1 MPLSLLGLGGGMI
14 VNGLMNA
21 LVSSVNSRKS
31 IEANQEMHEKNQAFQ
46 EAQQKKQWRHA
57 EQLQREMREL
67 TRKNFLEQLEHQR
80 QQADLQALEQRW
92 PLQSS
97 SPRLIINEFN
107 NLLIA
112 GDDIPLQL
120 IIAENG
126 DLKTPTLSIANQV
139 RNAINELNKFMSV
152 HYGQNSATSV
162 KIYDN
167 TKPGARFGA
176 AEVDALY
183 QVFKVAPT
191 MVISSRVHNAEYIM
205 ECWYW
210 GCGMADKPVEVEL
223 FRCNVKDLQLK
234 ILKETASEW
243 LRLKHKFDFVDPDK
257 DALADVMGRLQN
269 KEKELRS
276 MGAGEEDVR
285 EYAMKPFE
293 AEIAEFTSKTSK
305 TVNAMPFIQKIND
318 GIERTILSSFKLSS
332 ALVSDAYFL
341 LEHKVAPKFMCICAE
356 ELRSVPMLQEQS
368 EAFFRETIK
377 ALPEA
382 RRSERALMHAQMAVS
397 YKNANQPQK
406 ALEYG
411 VQCSQELRQ
420 LLPPE
425 HFDLEASE
433 EMLESLKAIKE
444 VEGVTLQEPWI
455 AGLNSQPLSPDE
467 LNHRAAGL
475 YNNGHIESALS
486 VWRKSAQ
493 QGHLKSIINLA
504 NVLLSQG
511 RNADAF
517 EWVAAAIRQRHRPF
531 YSRGH
536 ILALWFCQRGEWA
549 NAFSM
554 WCAYLESA
562 DSAHRAEAEAY
573 SAFIIFTAALKEITE
588 DEFRRWINIVGCD
601 ANEPISPCEYA
612 ENFLLSKASDIYRSP
627 AHALPFCEVL
637 SVWYLKSCGQ
647 HIPFIY
653 DVQAD
658 VELKYVLPRE
668 LPSEVKHDFGNYMIS
683 SQRPDI
689 KEYINDIKGI

>member
-1 MPLSLLGLGGGMI
+1 MSFSLLGLGGGMI
-14 VNGLMNA
+14 LNGVLNA
-21 LVSSVNSRKS
+21 VVSSRNSRKS
-31 IEANQEMHEKNQAFQ
+31 IEANQELHEKNQAFQ

-80 QQADLQALEQRW
+80 QQADLQALDQRW

-139 RNAINELNKFMSV
+139 RHAIGELNTFMSV
-152 HYGQNSATSV
+152 HYGQNSATPV

-210 GCGMADKPVEVEL
+210 GSGMACKPVAVEL

-243 LRLKHKFDFVDPDK
+243 LRLKHEFDLDDSDK

-276 MGAGEEDVR
+276 KGASEDVVR

-305 TVNAMPFIQKIND
+305 TVKAMPFIQKIND
-318 GIERTILSSFKLSS
+318 GIVHTILSSFKLSS
-332 ALVSDAYFL
+332 ALMSDAYFL

-368 EAFFRETIK
+368 EAFFRKTIK

-425 HFDLEASE
+425 LFDLEASE

-444 VEGVTLQEPWI
+444 VDGVTLQEPWI

-475 YNNGHIESALS
+475 YKNGHIESALS

-504 NVLLSQG
+504 NVLLSRG
-511 RNADAF
+511 RKADAF

-531 YSRGH
+531 YSDGH
-536 ILALWFCQRGEWA
+536 ILALWFCRRGEWA

-637 SVWYLKSCGQ
+637 SVWYLKSCGK

-668 LPSEVKHDFGNYMIS
+668 LPSEVKHHFRNYMIS

-689 KEYINDIKGI
+689 KEHINDIKGI